1 VFKRILVPVDGSATA
16 QRGLKVALR
25 LAREQK
31 ARVRLVNVSQI
42 AAGAPPAGGILVSEL
57 YNAIRRSGED
67 LVAKAARACKAA
79 RVPCETQVQVAL
91 AGPASDFILA
101 QARKWRADLIVMGT
115 HGRRGL
121 QRLALGSDAERVVRA
136 ARAPVLLIRSPT

>member
-1 VFKRILVPVDGSATA
+1 LA
-16 QRGLKVALR
+16 VALR
-25 LAREQK
+25 LARESK
-31 ARVRLVNVSQI
+31 ARVRLVHLAQI
-42 AAGAPPAGGILVSEL
+42 VAGAPPAGGILVSQL
-57 YNAIRRSGED
+57 YEAIRRSGED

-79 RVPCETQVQVAL
+79 RVPCETRVQVAL

-101 QARKWRADLIVMGT
+101 EARKWRADLIVMGT